1 MDLTVTLEGTL
12 MPMAMRL
19 PTRGGTA
26 GRKQGGAKD
35 STNCTALSDLRKRAM
50 KNASNGGLMT
60 SKRASARQSK
70 ANKAQANNV
79 CRPYQGAE
87 ETGEAGDGVTTQMV
101 SSHLR
106 QSLADSKTKA
116 QSSAYKISGKIK
128 LAILSNDEA
137 SKQIFNLFQENKNL
151 EDKIEGGLNQ
161 TQRLLYRK
169 SVPIIQAI
177 RVQLIGGDNINPED
191 YDSVERAWSRNLKL
205 VKGKEEERV
214 GDGEQFINHQTQKAL
229 GSQNSPP
236 MINHTNRDKD
246 DDCQYNTIRS
256 QANSPLNVPS
266 FPPIRTDVVAVWNT
280 VYEMAQGKPFLN
292 WSSHLPPPETPHK
305 VPLVPYSQ
313 KLLTKED
320 RCNYSASGYNSLDG
334 QSSSS
339 HLSHTTR
346 KSLGIKFNSINP
358 GRTVGDSTEGVGQRF
373 TEVFQCLYNI
383 YQSC

>member
-1 MDLTVTLEGTL
+1 
-12 MPMAMRL
+12 
-19 PTRGGTA
+19 
-26 GRKQGGAKD
+26 
-35 STNCTALSDLRKRAM
+35 M

-169 SVPIIQAI
+169 SVETLTGGMNTKLYHIEGVPIIQAI

-214 GDGEQFINHQTQKAL
+214 GDGEQFI
-229 GSQNSPP
+229 SQSRLRIRVCMRSYQLFFSTN
-236 MINHTNRDKD
+236 MFKYLIRIKKETNKLLIEGINNVM
-246 DDCQYNTIRS
+246 DCQYNTIRS

-358 GRTVGDSTEGVGQRF
+358 GDEIDKLKS
-373 TEVFQCLYNI
+373 
-383 YQSC
+383 